1 MRERSSF
8 CLCRAHPRTKRPA
21 RPAPKR
27 ARGEGLRA
35 RLPARESRKVRAF
48 AASATVADFPG
59 PYYSIGTM
67 GVLNRMSTFIK
78 SNVNDLISR
87 MTDPGKEVDLLIDE
101 MEESAKKARGEVKT
115 CMAEEKRLSK
125 QAENFRNEAADWE
138 RKAMNAVKAND
149 DALAKQALL
158 RKAET
163 EARAQE
169 TDKALAEQKDYVNK
183 LLDSLK
189 QLDARVV
196 EVKARRGTLKQQARA
211 AKGRDTDKT
220 SSGTSAFSDFE
231 RMSNRIEQLE
241 AE

>member
-1 MRERSSF
+1 
-8 CLCRAHPRTKRPA
+8 
-21 RPAPKR
+21 
-27 ARGEGLRA
+27 
-35 RLPARESRKVRAF
+35 
-48 AASATVADFPG
+48 
-59 PYYSIGTM
+59 M

-125 QAENFRNEAADWE
+125 QAENFRTEAADWE
-138 RKAMNAVKAND
+138 RKAMNAVKAGD

-220 SSGTSAFSDFE
+220 STGTSAFSDFE

-241 AE
+241 AEAEVDEELRAQDGRDPDAERKLRELEHKTSVDDALAELKKKLNQ